1 MDSSQVL
8 KGVLD
13 TAVLS
18 LLEAEPGYGYDLVR
32 RLRALG
38 FSEIADAS
46 VYGTLRRLHKAGM
59 LTSQVVESE
68 SGPPRKYY
76 AITGMGRDELQRSIK
91 TWGDITT
98 AMESILELA
107 QDSGR

>member
-8 KGVLD
+8 KGILD
-13 TAVLS
+13 TAVLA

-32 RLRALG
+32 RLRGLG

-59 LTSQVVESE
+59 LTSQVAESE

-76 AITGMGRDELQRSIK
+76 AITGRGRDELRQSVKI
-91 TWGDITT
+91 WSDITS
-98 AMESILELA
+98 AMESTLDLA
-107 QDSGR
+107 PGSRQ

>member
-1 MDSSQVL
+1 M
-8 KGVLD
+8 
-13 TAVLS
+13 LS
-18 LLEAEPGYGYDLVR
+18 LLESEPGYGYDLVR

-46 VYGTLRRLHKAGM
+46 VYGTLRRLHKSGM
-59 LTSQVVESE
+59 LTSSLAESE

-76 AITGMGRDELQRSIK
+76 AITGRGRDELGLSIK
-91 TWGDITT
+91 TWDEITT

-107 QDSGR
+107 RGGGR